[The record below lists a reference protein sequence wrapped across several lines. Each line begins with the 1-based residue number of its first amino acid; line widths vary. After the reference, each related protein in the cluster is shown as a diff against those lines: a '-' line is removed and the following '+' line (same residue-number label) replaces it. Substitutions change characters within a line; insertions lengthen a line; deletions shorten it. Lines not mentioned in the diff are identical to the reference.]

1 MAAGDNETG
10 WHFDDVRKRLDFYY
24 RGTRIGHLNASG
36 FSLVSGAITND
47 VIQSGAFA
55 ALSVDTADIALL
67 AVDTAQLAALAVT
80 TAKIAAGAVTSPKLG
95 NGLIQFQD
103 TQLNAAAVNGLAAAN
118 VEVVSAPAAGLAVDP
133 IAVHMFLDHGGT
145 DFVQTNGADHLAL
158 LYNGGSEIL
167 EIGLEATLTTFLEA
181 SADAALYWELLGYAT
196 AAGGRIPLAATAID
210 LDNNGAAEYATG
222 DGTLS
227 IRVYYRVLPMAAFS

>member
-1 MAAGDNETG
+1 MASTGAGAAVGDNELG
-10 WHFDDVRKRLDFYY
+10 FHFDEVRNRLDVYY
-24 RGTRIGHLNASG
+24 RGTRIAQYTAAG
-36 FSLVSGAITND
+36 FSLVSGAITDD
-47 VIQSGAFA
+47 VIQSGSFA
-55 ALSVDTADIALL
+55 ALSVDTADIA
-67 AVDTAQLAALAVT
+67 ALAVT
-80 TAKIAAGAVTSPKLG
+80 TGKIDAGAVTSPKLE

-103 TQLNAAAVNGLAAAN
+103 TQLNAAAVNGLAGAN
-118 VEVVSAPAAGLAVDP
+118 VEVVSAPASGLAVDP

-158 LYNGGSEIL
+158 LYNGGSEIF

-181 SADAALYWELLGYAT
+181 SADAVLFWELLGSAT
-196 AAGGRIPLAATAID
+196 AAGGRIPVAATAID